1 MNNKILCLKGDGC
14 NELYSV
20 GFIKGGLHC
29 ISEIPNAES
38 MMTKGAHMTAVIVV
52 QTELQYSLTVQ
63 LAGVETR
70 ATGLF
75 SVSVSS
81 SIK

>member
-1 MNNKILCLKGDGC
+1 M
-14 NELYSV
+14 
-20 GFIKGGLHC
+20 
-29 ISEIPNAES
+29 A
-38 MMTKGAHMTAVIVV
+38 AVIVV